1 MPSENGRILKEINK
15 KKFTIGNSLDL
26 MSDFGVVK
34 KWMLLILFGTL
45 LLNSCS
51 NGGEKDGQ
59 STTSGTVPDSAIF
72 LLKKLQPFDSSLLKI
87 KSFENF
93 THADTTLRNSFTNSS
108 EFMGDSARRKLAG
121 LYERQFEIEGNVKG
135 YSALWKGEQAVQEA
149 KFLQAKEH
157 FTQAIQLFKENKDSS
172 SLGHSYN
179 WLGAVHSYLGENV
192 QATRQHYKALNLY
205 EAMKDSTGVI
215 SSLRE
220 IAGTFS
226 NQGLFKQAEKT
237 LFYCLG
243 YYERIKD
250 PISQASV
257 HSAIGD
263 VYHQMGKPALSEVHF
278 SNALELF
285 TKANYPAGVAQGYNN
300 IAIYKMTSGAFEEA
314 KKWLLKAKAYGDS
327 IGDDVQIPVLYHNIG
342 VCEDETGN
350 DLRAI
355 ELFNACLAENK
366 KRGHTGDM
374 NARCMKR
381 LSKIYEEIGDY
392 KQALHYQI
400 NYDALR
406 DSLNNENNLKAME
419 ELNIQYQT
427 AKKEAA
433 IQQAQQESK
442 NSQFWV
448 WVLSASIMI
457 LIVAIIAS
465 ISFLIYRNTRAK
477 ELARIED
484 GLRQSE
490 ISRIKQELDF
500 NKQQLSD
507 YIETLKEKSIQII
520 SLEDQ
525 IKNTLGEEKAL
536 KFLSEGLQTTE
547 ELIDNIYG
555 FKILTDEDWLRFK
568 RYFDNVYPGMIQR
581 LRELQPDITAAEQ
594 RLFMLIRLNSES
606 KEIADMLGISP
617 ESVRKTKY
625 RLKKKLSL
633 SEDISLDD
641 YIRKF

>member
-1 MPSENGRILKEINK
+1 LGKINK
-15 KKFTIGNSLDL
+15 KKFTIGNCLNLLSE
-26 MSDFGVVK
+26 FVVVK
-34 KWMLLILFGTL
+34 KWMFLILVSL
-45 LLNSCS
+45 LMLNSCS
-51 NGGEKDGQ
+51 NENAKKGQ
-59 STTSGTVPDSAIF
+59 NSGDGTVPDSTSF
-72 LLKKLQPFDSSLLKI
+72 LLKGLQPFDSSLLKI
-87 KSFENF
+87 KSFNDF

-108 EFMGDSARRKLAG
+108 EFMGDSVRKQLAS
-121 LYERQFEIEGNVKG
+121 LYERQFEIEGNVNG
-135 YSALWKGEQAVQEA
+135 YSSLWKGEQAVQEA

-157 FTQAIQLFKENKDSS
+157 FNEAAKLFSEFKDSS
-172 SLGHSYN
+172 SLGHTLN

-192 QATRQHYKALNLY
+192 EATRQHYKALNLY
-205 EAMKDSTGVI
+205 ESMNDSTGVI

-226 NQGLFKQAEKT
+226 NQGLYTQAEKT
-237 LFYCLG
+237 LFFCLG

-257 HSAIGD
+257 HSAIGE
-263 VYHQMGKPALSEVHF
+263 VYHQMGKPALSEKHF
-278 SNALELF
+278 SIALDLF

-300 IAIYKMTSGAFEEA
+300 IAIYKMTSGAFEDA

-327 IGDDVQIPVLYHNIG
+327 VGDDVQIPVLYHNIG

-350 DLRAI
+350 NLAAI

-366 KRGHTGDM
+366 KRGHAGDM
-374 NARCMKR
+374 NARCLKR
-381 LSKIYEEIGDY
+381 LSKIYNEIGDY
-392 KQALHYQI
+392 KKALQYQI
-400 NYDALR
+400 SYDALR
-406 DSLNNENNLKAME
+406 DSLNTDNNLKAME

-427 AKKEAA
+427 AKKEVA
-433 IQQAQQESK
+433 IQQAQQENK

-448 WVLSASIMI
+448 WVLSGSI
-457 LIVAIIAS
+457 LVLVVAILAS
-465 ISFLIYRNTRAK
+465 LSFLIYRNRRAK
-477 ELARIED
+477 EIARIED
-484 GLRQSE
+484 GLRHSE

-507 YIETLKEKSIQII
+507 YIDTLKEKSIQII

-525 IKNTLGEEKAL
+525 IKNTLGEEKGL

-581 LRELQPDITAAEQ
+581 LRELQPEITAAEQ